1 MPMMAKMRSLA
12 PAFIISVG
20 VLFVLFMVISD
31 SSVMQALGG
40 HANYIGKVDGEEISY
55 QDFNNVLERQ
65 REQLRKQNG
74 EDLNEEQTIQLRN
87 QVWDALVT
95 QILLKREI
103 NKYGISVSDQE
114 IKDIILGD
122 NPPDFLKQ
130 NFIDSTGKFNRQ
142 LYESALFDPRN
153 KDVLIQAEEGVRQT
167 RLNEKLQSLVFASI
181 TVSEDEIKRDFIDQ
195 NTKITADYV
204 LAPLFIF
211 PDSLFNITDEDIKA
225 YYNDNLDKFSV
236 TAQRKVK
243 YVLFPFKP
251 SSEDSTFARRNL
263 EIIAEKF
270 QQDTADFKSVAENY
284 GSSPITVD
292 TLAMSQFP
300 KEITGQIEQAKKGKV
315 IGPVATAQGYVLYHL
330 IGTVPSDKPEV
341 RASHILINQYGNAE
355 SNKKEAMKLYEQ
367 LKNGADFAKLA
378 REYSRDP
385 GSAQN
390 GGDLGWFSKG
400 MMVPEF
406 EKVAL
411 NAKVGVV
418 QEPIQTQFG
427 YHIIEVTDR
436 SDKKYIVQKMVNP
449 LDVSAT
455 TKDLLQSQAQDFAFI
470 AKKNGFE
477 SEAKLLNYKVQ
488 ESSAFQEDAATIP
501 GLGQNKN
508 IAAFAFD
515 NDLNTVS
522 EPFRLST
529 GYAVVMV
536 SDVTKEGVK
545 PFEEVKNTIKPQVIR
560 EKQFAKAK
568 QLVEEIKQKVDGDL
582 SKAQTINPKVTY
594 NVAKDFT
601 PAGTVPG
608 LGKDWA
614 FIETA
619 LEAPLN
625 KVTDPVRGYRGYY
638 LIKVTNRTPF
648 DSSKFEIQRNSIRDK
663 IIRQKQSTVLN
674 QWIEE
679 LKKKADIVDNRSQF
693 FGQ

>member
-20 VLFVLFMVISD
+20 ALFVLFMVISD
-31 SSVMQALGG
+31 SNFLEAFGG
-40 HANYIGKVDGEEISY
+40 RANYIGKVDGEEISY

-142 LYESALFDPRN
+142 MYESALFDPRN

-167 RLNEKLQSLVFASI
+167 RLNEKLQSLVFASV
-181 TVSEDEIKRDFIDQ
+181 TVSEDEIRRDYIDQ

-204 LAPLFIF
+204 LAPLFLF
-211 PDSLFNITDEDIKA
+211 PDSTFNVTDEEIKD
-225 YYNDNLDKFSV
+225 YYNNNLDKFSV
-236 TAQRKVK
+236 VAQRKVK
-243 YVLFPFKP
+243 YVLFQFKP
-251 SSEDSTFARRNL
+251 SEEDSTFSRRNL
-263 EIIAEKF
+263 EIVAEKF
-270 QQDTADFKSVAENY
+270 QQDTTDFQTVAENY
-284 GSSPITVD
+284 GSSKMTVD
-292 TLAMSQFP
+292 TLSMSQFP
-300 KEITGQIEQAKKGKV
+300 KEVSSQVQKAQNGAL
-315 IGPVATAQGYVLYHL
+315 IGPVASAQGYALYHL
-330 IGTVPSDKPEV
+330 TGTITSAKPEV

-355 SNKKEAMKLYEQ
+355 KNKAEAMKLYDQ

-378 REYSRDP
+378 SEYSRDP
-385 GSAQN
+385 GSAKN
-390 GGDLGWFSKG
+390 GGDLGWFSRG

-406 EKVAL
+406 ENVAL

-418 QEPIQTQFG
+418 QEPIETQFG
-427 YHIIEVTDR
+427 YHIIKVTDK
-436 SDKKYIVQKMVNP
+436 SDKSYIVQKMMSP

-455 TKDLLQSQAQDFAFI
+455 TKDLLQSQAQDFSYI

-477 SEAKLLNYKVQ
+477 SEAGLMKYTVQ
-488 ESSAFQEDAATIP
+488 ESGAFQEDAAAIP

-508 IAAFAFD
+508 VSEFAFN
-515 NDLNTVS
+515 NDLNSVS
-522 EPFRLST
+522 DPFRLST

-536 SDVTKEGVK
+536 SEVTNEGVK
-545 PFEEVKNTIKPQVIR
+545 PFDDVKNTIKPQVIR
-560 EKQFAKAK
+560 EKQYAKAK
-568 QLVEEIKQKVDGDL
+568 QLVEEIKQKVNGDL
-582 SKAQTINPKVTY
+582 SKAPSINSKVTY
-594 NVAKDFT
+594 SEAKDFT

-619 LEAPLN
+619 LDAPLN
-625 KVTDPVRGYRGYY
+625 KVTDPVHGYRGYY
-638 LIKVTNRTPF
+638 LLKVTSRTPF
-648 DSSKFEIQRNSIRDK
+648 DSSKYEIQRNTIRDK
-663 IIRQKQSTVLN
+663 IVRQKQSTVLN